1 MISEHIQPSNKFLSQ
16 HTFLTFSLLILALGS
31 VAFGISYLVRGLQF
45 DLLMLILL
53 AALLFSWLLAR
64 TKLRGSVA
72 GLLLIALGAPLIFIW
87 VGDLWG
93 PLITWLRTSNGIIWR
108 VLFSSGG
115 LSADT
120 SAYWA
125 SLSEIKL
132 RSITLLA
139 DLDLWLRSIIAGQPV
154 YTYDAITLIWGYMIW
169 LVSAWAG
176 WFQRRKEEPF
186 KAIFPAGSL
195 LAVSLGYTYGA
206 TTALFPLI
214 FAVLTLSGL
223 TFYLKRERSWK
234 TRSMDYPEE
243 ERSEN
248 ILLIFGI
255 TLGFVVAAA
264 LIPRISIRWVV
275 ETIQEWV
282 QPQVE
287 QIDPLFDSF
296 GLKQDLT
303 SLGSMGTAIEGG
315 LPREHLIG
323 SGPELSDQIVMS
335 VQLADSSSSA
345 EELLNLA
352 VPLYWRGLT
361 YDRYTGHV
369 WQSSDVVLR
378 TYQAEEQAN
387 QPADKIYRTLVQ
399 DFRFVDSND
408 FIYAA
413 GEIVSLDTNFKIA
426 WRIVPGI
433 TETLKTPGD
442 FFAGSQTKSAYRV
455 ESMIPVVSEAELRA
469 TQDLYPSWISERYL
483 ALPDHLPQRVID
495 LARELTRNSPTS
507 FDKAL
512 AIETYLRTYK
522 YELNLPAPPE
532 NRELSDYFLFGLQ
545 KGYCDYYATTMVVLA
560 RAVGIPARIAI
571 GYTRGNYDTANQQ
584 FIVAEDN
591 AHSWVEIYF
600 TGIGW
605 IPFEPTAAQAAIE
618 RPDRP
623 VNLPPKMDLPLE
635 LEAQDFFMDG
645 LPGRWWYWL
654 GGILLAAVFLPLTWL
669 YLDGWYMRWL
679 APSKMVTKLFQRLY
693 RFGHWV
699 GSPAMMAD
707 TPSEFSTIL
716 GAQIRAISQD
726 SRWEPYLQAAADD
739 VQGLSQTY
747 VRSIYSSHPL
757 PQDEIR
763 QTISSWQRLRYRLL
777 LVKILYMRRYRTRG

>member
-1 MISEHIQPSNKFLSQ
+1 VTWVETIMISQTIQPSNKFLSP

-31 VAFGISYLVRGLQF
+31 VAFGISYLVQDLKF
-45 DLLMLILL
+45 DLLLLILL

-64 TKLRGSVA
+64 TKLRGWVA

-93 PLITWLRTSNGIIWR
+93 PLITWLRSSNGIIWR

-125 SLSEIKL
+125 SLNEIKL
-132 RSITLLA
+132 RSITLFA
-139 DLDLWLRSIIAGQPV
+139 DLDLWLRSIIAGHPV
-154 YTYDAITLIWGYMIW
+154 YTYDAITLNWGFMIW

-176 WFQRRKEEPF
+176 WFQRRKEKPLI
-186 KAIFPAGSL
+186 AILPAGL
-195 LAVSLGYTYGA
+195 LLTVSLGYTYGA

-223 TFYLKRERSWK
+223 TFYQKRERSWK
-234 TRSMDYPEE
+234 ARNMDYPEE

-303 SLGSMGTAIEGG
+303 SLGSMGTAMEGG

-352 VPLYWRGLT
+352 APLYWRGLT
-361 YDRYTGHV
+361 YDRYTGYG

-387 QPADKIYRTLVQ
+387 PPADKIYRTLVQ
-399 DFRFVDSND
+399 DFRFVDSSD

-413 GEIVSLDTNFKIA
+413 GEIVSLDTSFKIA

-433 TETLKTPGD
+433 TETLKTAGD

-455 ESMIPVVSEAELRA
+455 VSMIPVVSEAELRA
-469 TQDLYPSWISERYL
+469 AQDFYPSWISERYL
-483 ALPDHLPQRVID
+483 ALPDHLPERVID
-495 LARELTRNSPTS
+495 LARELTRNTPTS

-512 AIETYLRTYK
+512 AIEAYLRTYK

-532 NRELSDYFLFGLQ
+532 NRELSDYFLF
-545 KGYCDYYATTMVVLA
+545 D
-560 RAVGIPARIAI
+560 
-571 GYTRGNYDTANQQ
+571 
-584 FIVAEDN
+584 
-591 AHSWVEIYF
+591 
-600 TGIGW
+600 
-605 IPFEPTAAQAAIE
+605 
-618 RPDRP
+618 P
-623 VNLPPKMDLPLE
+623 V
-635 LEAQDFFMDG
+635 
-645 LPGRWWYWL
+645 R
-654 GGILLAAVFLPLTWL
+654 
-669 YLDGWYMRWL
+669 
-679 APSKMVTKLFQRLY
+679 VT
-693 RFGHWV
+693 
-699 GSPAMMAD
+699 
-707 TPSEFSTIL
+707 E
-716 GAQIRAISQD
+716 
-726 SRWEPYLQAAADD
+726 
-739 VQGLSQTY
+739 
-747 VRSIYSSHPL
+747 
-757 PQDEIR
+757 
-763 QTISSWQRLRYRLL
+763 RLL
-777 LVKILYMRRYRTRG
+777 